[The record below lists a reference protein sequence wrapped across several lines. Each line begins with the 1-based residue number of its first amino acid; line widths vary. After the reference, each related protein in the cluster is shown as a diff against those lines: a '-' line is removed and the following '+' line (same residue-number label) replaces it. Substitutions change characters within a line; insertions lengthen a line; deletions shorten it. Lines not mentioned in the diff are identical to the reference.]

1 MTILMGIVFVI
12 TSLGLLGLAVF
23 ITEQKTKEIGI
34 RKVLG
39 ASISRIIV
47 LLSKDFLKWIVIANA
62 VAWPAAYFAMTRWLQ
77 NFAYRVEITPLFFV
91 LSALITLLVASLTVS
106 FRVVKIAR
114 TDPVDS
120 LRYE

>member
-1 MTILMGIVFVI
+1 MTILMGIVLII
-12 TSLGLLGLAVF
+12 TCLGLLGLAVF

-62 VAWPAAYFAMTRWLQ
+62 VAWPAAYFAMTKWLQ
-77 NFAYRVEITPLFFV
+77 NFAYRVDVAPFIFV
-91 LSALITLLVASLTVS
+91 LSALITLFVATLTVC
-106 FRVVKIAR
+106 FRVVKNAR
-114 TDPVDS
+114 ANPVES

>member
-47 LLSKDFLKWIVIANA
+47 LLSKDFLKWIVIANT
-62 VAWPAAYFAMTRWLQ
+62 VAWPAAYFAMTKWLQ
-77 NFAYRVEITPLFFV
+77 NFAYRVEIAPLFFV

-106 FRVVKIAR
+106 FRVVKITR
-114 TDPVDS
+114 SNPVDS

>member
-1 MTILMGIVFVI
+1 MGILMGIVFIV
-12 TSLGLLGLAVF
+12 TCLGLLGLAVF

-39 ASISRIIV
+39 ASISQIIA

-62 VAWPAAYFAMTRWLQ
+62 IAWPVSYFAMTLWLR
-77 NFAYRVEITPLFFV
+77 NFAYRIHIAPLIFIM
-91 LSALITLLVASLTVS
+91 SALITLFIASLTVS
-106 FRVVKIAR
+106 FRVVKIACAN
-114 TDPVDS
+114 PVES